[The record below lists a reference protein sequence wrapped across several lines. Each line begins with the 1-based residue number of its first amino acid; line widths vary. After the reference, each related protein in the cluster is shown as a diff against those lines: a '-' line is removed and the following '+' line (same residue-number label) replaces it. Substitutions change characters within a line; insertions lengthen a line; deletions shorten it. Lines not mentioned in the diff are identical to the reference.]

1 MADEKVMQKA
11 KSVYETICK
20 ALDARDWKYKRF
32 DEDLTISCGARGD
45 DLPMDIIIML
55 NTQAQ
60 VVSVLSPMPY
70 KVAEEKRVDVALAI
84 AIANYGLVNGSFDY
98 DLSDGEIRFRMVSSF
113 RDSVLGEELFDYMV
127 MVTASTV
134 DRYNDR
140 FLMISKG
147 ILSIEQ
153 FVKMENEDRNN

>member
-140 FLMISKG
+140 FLMISKD